1 MTHDGL
7 CWSQAIPTA
16 CTRSD
21 FESDAPQSADMGR
34 FDGWPEQ
41 AFDVL
46 LRLDGEPTM
55 DERRPLRKDRER
67 LVRQPM
73 IALLQD
79 IANMNPAYEEFFVWG
94 FDKMIWP
101 WQRQRAVILMGDC
114 NQCVVTFDLDGLV
127 VQGHRWNRRLDGY
140 RAAVAGPTGEQL
152 VEVLDT
158 LQGKGYEISGDVM
171 TRVPRGF
178 SPDHERA
185 RLLRHRT
192 LTATRY
198 LGCEDWLHT
207 SVARDYVFDALEE
220 LRPFMRWLAEHAP
233 SERPGQ

>member
-1 MTHDGL
+1 M
-7 CWSQAIPTA
+7 
-16 CTRSD
+16 R
-21 FESDAPQSADMGR
+21 R

-41 AFDVL
+41 AFEIL
-46 LRLDGEPTM
+46 LRLEGEPTM
-55 DERRPLRKDRER
+55 QERLPLREDRER

-79 IANMNPAYEEFFVWG
+79 IADMEQAYDDFFVWG

-127 VQGHRWNRRLDGY
+127 VQAHRWNRRLGGY
-140 RAAVAGPTGEQL
+140 RAAVAGPAGKQL
-152 VEVLDT
+152 VDLLET

-171 TRVPRGF
+171 TRIPRGY
-178 SPDHERA
+178 PADHDRA

-198 LGCEDWLHT
+198 LGCKDWLHT
-207 SVARDYVFDALEE
+207 SAARARVFDALEE
-220 LRPFMRWLAEHAP
+220 LRPLMGWLAEHAP
-233 SERPGQ
+233 SER